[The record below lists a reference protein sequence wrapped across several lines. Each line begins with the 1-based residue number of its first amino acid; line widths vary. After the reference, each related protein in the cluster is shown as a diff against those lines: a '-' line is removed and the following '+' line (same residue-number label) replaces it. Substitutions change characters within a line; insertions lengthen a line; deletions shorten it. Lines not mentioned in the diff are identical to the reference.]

1 MDSSTTSILIATL
14 PVVGTIVGS
23 YMGVRTSTKLLIYRL
38 TQVEKKVDK
47 YNTIV
52 ERLPIIEEMIKRIP
66 AIEKNIEALQKELNA
81 LKICVESS
89 KDVKEKV
96 EKLQTEINSLKMLFA
111 QLNIEIPKKKELN

>member
-23 YMGVRTSTKLLIYRL
+23 YMGVRTSTKLLVYRL

-66 AIEKNIEALQKELNA
+66 DIEKNIEALQKELNT

-89 KDVKEKV
+89 RDVSEKV

-111 QLNIEIPKKKELN
+111 QLNVEIPKKKELN

>member
-66 AIEKNIEALQKELNA
+66 DIEKNIEALQKELNA

-111 QLNIEIPKKKELN
+111 QLNVEIPKKKELN

>member
-66 AIEKNIEALQKELNA
+66 GIEKNIEALQKELNA

-111 QLNIEIPKKKELN
+111 QLNIDIPKKKELN

>member
-66 AIEKNIEALQKELNA
+66 GIEKNIEALQKELNA

-111 QLNIEIPKKKELN
+111 QLNIDIPKRKN

>member
-66 AIEKNIEALQKELNA
+66 DIEKNIEALQKELNA

-111 QLNIEIPKKKELN
+111 QLNIDIPKKKELN

>member
-66 AIEKNIEALQKELNA
+66 GIEKNIEELQKELNA

-111 QLNIEIPKKKELN
+111 QLNIDIPKKKELN

>member
-66 AIEKNIEALQKELNA
+66 DIEKNIEALQKELNA
-81 LKICVESS
+81 LKICMESS

-111 QLNIEIPKKKELN
+111 QLNIDIPKKKELN

>member
-1 MDSSTTSILIATL
+1 MDSSTTEILIATL

-66 AIEKNIEALQKELNA
+66 DIEKNIEALQKELNA

-111 QLNIEIPKKKELN
+111 QLNVEIPKKKELN

>member
-66 AIEKNIEALQKELNA
+66 DIEKNIEALQKELNA

-96 EKLQTEINSLKMLFA
+96 EKLQNEINSLKMLFA
-111 QLNIEIPKKKELN
+111 QLNVEIPKKKELN

>member
-66 AIEKNIEALQKELNA
+66 DIEKNIEALQKELNA

>member
-1 MDSSTTSILIATL
+1 MDSSATSILIATL

-66 AIEKNIEALQKELNA
+66 DIEKNIEALQKELNA

-96 EKLQTEINSLKMLFA
+96 EKLQNEINSLKMLFA
-111 QLNIEIPKKKELN
+111 QLNVEIPKKKELN

>member
-14 PVVGTIVGS
+14 PVIGTIVGS

-66 AIEKNIEALQKELNA
+66 DIEKNIEALQKELNA

-111 QLNIEIPKKKELN
+111 QLNIDIPKKKELN

>member
-1 MDSSTTSILIATL
+1 MDASTTSILIATL

-23 YMGVRTSTKLLIYRL
+23 YMGVRTSTKLLVYRL

-66 AIEKNIEALQKELNA
+66 DIEKNIEALQKELNA

-89 KDVKEKV
+89 RDVREKV

-111 QLNIEIPKKKELN
+111 QLNVEIPKKKELN